1 MIQASIGVQD
11 DKMWLSMYG
20 HAEGGAYGHDL
31 ICAAATTLAYTLA
44 QVVTNMDER
53 GELKEAPAVHIIQ
66 GEAQISFRPRDS
78 EQGRITMD
86 VLRAGLGCLAHN
98 YPQNISLFFI
108 GNCDNSREHKTEE
121 PLA

>member
-1 MIQASIGVQD
+1 MIQASIGAQE
-11 DKMWLSMYG
+11 DKLWLSMYG

-31 ICAAATTLAYTLA
+31 ICAAATTLVYTLS
-44 QVVTNMDER
+44 QVVTNMDGR
-53 GELKEAPAVHIIQ
+53 GELKEAPGIHITH
-66 GEAQISFRPRDS
+66 GEAQISFRPKDP

-98 YPQNISLFFI
+98 YPQNISLYFI
-108 GNCDNSREHKTEE
+108 GNCDSSEHKTEE

>member
-1 MIQASIGVQD
+1 MIRASIGVQD
-11 DKMWLSMYG
+11 DKLWLSMYG

-44 QVVTNMDER
+44 QVVTNMDGR

-66 GEAQISFRPRDS
+66 GEAQISFRPRDA
-78 EQGRITMD
+78 ERGRITMD

-98 YPQNISLFFI
+98 YPQNIALYFVGDCES
-108 GNCDNSREHKTEE
+108 SEHKTEE

>member
-1 MIQASIGVQD
+1 MIRASIGVQE
-11 DKMWLSMYG
+11 DKLWLSMYG

-66 GEAQISFRPRDS
+66 GEAQISFRPRDA

-98 YPQNISLFFI
+98 YPKNISLFFI
-108 GNCDNSREHKTEE
+108 GNCDSSEHKTEE

>member
-1 MIQASIGVQD
+1 MIQASIGVQG
-11 DKMWLSMYG
+11 DKLWLSMYG
-20 HAEGGAYGHDL
+20 HAGGGEYGHDL

-53 GELKEAPAVHIIQ
+53 GELKEAPVIHITH
-66 GEAQISFRPRDS
+66 GEAQISFRSRDA

-86 VLRAGLGCLAHN
+86 VLQAGLGCLAHN

-108 GNCDNSREHKTEE
+108 GSCDSREHKTEE

>member
-1 MIQASIGVQD
+1 MIKASIGARED
-11 DKMWLSMYG
+11 ELWLNMYG

-31 ICAAATTLAYTLA
+31 ICAAATTLVYTLA

-53 GELKEAPAVHIIQ
+53 GELKEAPVVHITQ
-66 GEAQISFRPRDS
+66 GEAQISFRPRDA
-78 EQGRITMD
+78 ERGRITME
-86 VLRAGLGCLAHN
+86 VLQAGLGCLAHN

-108 GNCDNSREHKTEE
+108 GSCDSREHKTEE

>member
-1 MIQASIGVQD
+1 MIRASIGVQE
-11 DKMWLSMYG
+11 DKLWLSMYG

-53 GELKEAPAVHIIQ
+53 GELKEAPGIHITQ
-66 GEAQISFRPRDS
+66 GVAQISFRPRDP
-78 EQGRITMD
+78 ERGRITMD
-86 VLRAGLGCLAHN
+86 VLQAGMGCLAHN
-98 YPQNISLFFI
+98 YPQNIALYFVGDCES
-108 GNCDNSREHKTEE
+108 SEHKTEE

>member
-1 MIQASIGVQD
+1 MIQASIGVQE
-11 DKMWLSMYG
+11 DKLWLSMYG

-53 GELKEAPAVHIIQ
+53 GELKEAPAVHIIH
-66 GEAQISFRPRDS
+66 GEAQISFRPRDA
-78 EQGRITMD
+78 EQGRITME

-108 GNCDNSREHKTEE
+108 GNCDSREHKTEE

>member
-1 MIQASIGVQD
+1 MIKASIGARED
-11 DKMWLSMYG
+11 ELWLNMYG

-44 QVVTNMDER
+44 QVVTFMDER
-53 GELKEAPAVHIIQ
+53 GDLKEAPVVHITQ
-66 GEAQISFRPRDS
+66 GEAQISFRPREP

-108 GNCDNSREHKTEE
+108 GSCDSREHKTEE